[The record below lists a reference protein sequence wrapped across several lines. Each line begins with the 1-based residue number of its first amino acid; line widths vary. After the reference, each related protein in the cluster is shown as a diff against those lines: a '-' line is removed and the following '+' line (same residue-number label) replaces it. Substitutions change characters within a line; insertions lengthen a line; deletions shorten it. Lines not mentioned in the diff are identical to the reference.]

1 MRRAEQ
7 QHQNV
12 IGTCDHGMML
22 CSDDR
27 PGHAMTLLRLR
38 LASST
43 PRGWVD
49 AIVAGARDGGWVQLR
64 LWETGEERWV
74 WNHASLTGSL
84 KAGDPVALHEVY
96 SVLAIG
102 SDRVNV
108 AQL

>member
-1 MRRAEQ
+1 MRRAQ
-7 QHQNV
+7 QQQNV
-12 IGTCDHGMML
+12 IGTCDHGML
-22 CSDDR
+22 CVDDR

-49 AIVAGARDGGWVQLR
+49 AVAGEVGEGGWVQLR

-74 WNHASLTGSL
+74 WHHASLTGSL
-84 KAGDPVALHEVY
+84 QQGDPVALHEAY

-102 SDRVNV
+102 SDRLNV

>member
-1 MRRAEQ
+1 MRSGRQ
-7 QHQNV
+7 QQQNV
-12 IGTCDHGMML
+12 ISTCDHGML
-22 CSDDR
+22 CVDDR

-49 AIVAGARDGGWVQLR
+49 AVCVEAGEGGWVQLR
-64 LWETGEERWV
+64 LWDTDEERWV
-74 WNHASLTGSL
+74 WHHALLAGSL
-84 KAGDPVALHEVY
+84 QAGDPVALHEAY

-102 SDRVNV
+102 SDRLNV